1 MKGKLTMKSTARI
14 FLSIL
19 ILAAFLMTGLPVL
32 ASGDPPANGLIVRTG
47 ETYVVEETTF
57 FDEIIIDEGGAV
69 VPADG
74 YSLIVV
80 SDGQVVRP
88 EAGKLVNVELIL
100 QPIDYTYGPFDE
112 TGNEDGYSYRFLF
125 NPGGDTNAYVPSA
138 LGGAEVTSEGDYV
151 VFDGNGASITVDED
165 HMNVL
170 AAEDDVIFRNFDLT
184 VNGVGVCEFNDVFG
198 AAISAVGEGNV
209 IVQNVNVT
217 THGAIMNALDFA
229 SGNVLVMDAE
239 FHGYGTS
246 EDATGLHSGI
256 PAYSR
261 VAGGHTEVPWV
272 LGLNG
277 TVRAANVIGDANVLY
292 YNTRATS
299 NGWGVYSTDGG
310 NSIILINNDAS
321 YDASEGPAFNSL
333 YGAYLHQ
340 MPAVVL
346 GWHDDLSGATG
357 NTYGLICRTDFKLGA
372 SSQENLAALDQAIN
386 ASAEETAAS
395 GVTSDASGET
405 SGEADAS
412 DESSAK
418 SITDAAEVW
427 RMFRDNVDLASIPE
441 RRSYINARFGI
452 FGQMSSSGVI
462 DVTDTDIIASQAA
475 FLFKDAYM
483 DVRLDSSDTIDAPI
497 IIHQQRS
504 DDAGMGTYAYDQCW
518 ALATPVFLYD
528 VEASGEPA
536 SGTSAT
542 MTDMTLEGDFYN
554 TESKGAYL
562 DLTFDN
568 TEVTGVIS
576 SGEFIH
582 NNASYWLVENPDFDD
597 SAAEGQENL
606 RYLAV
611 DEDGKLYETL
621 YTTTLFGGNVYSP
634 VYEDDDGIVTFFYGD
649 GQFDLSEIVGY
660 AIFYNDAQYYSQ
672 GTITPGEAVNDPVY
686 VTLTDGSVWNVTGES
701 YLARLTVEA
710 GSTVNGTVTVDGTP
724 VDASAGGSW
733 TGNIVVSPK

>member
-1 MKGKLTMKSTARI
+1 MKSTARI

-19 ILAAFLMTGLPVL
+19 ILAAFLMTGLPVM
-32 ASGDPPANGLIVRTG
+32 ASGDPPANGLIVMAG
-47 ETYVVEETTF
+47 ETYVVEENTA
-57 FDEIIIDEGGAV
+57 FDEIIIDEGGAI
-69 VPADG
+69 VPAEG

-80 SDGQVVRP
+80 ANGKVVRP
-88 EAGKLVNVELIL
+88 EAGKLMNVELIL
-100 QPIDYTYGPFDE
+100 QPIDYTYGIYDE
-112 TGNEDGYSYRFLF
+112 TGNEEGYSYRFLF
-125 NPGGDTNAYVPSA
+125 NPGGDTNAFVPAA
-138 LGGAEVTSEGDYV
+138 LGDAEVFEEDGYT
-151 VFDGNGASITVDED
+151 VFEGNGSSIVVNED
-165 HMNVL
+165 RMNVL
-170 AAEDDVIFRNFDLT
+170 AAEDSVWFRNFDLT
-184 VNGVGVCEFNDVFG
+184 VNGVGVCEFTDVFG
-198 AAISAVGEGNV
+198 AAISAAGEGDV
-209 IVQNVNVT
+209 IVQNVNVE

-229 SGNVLVMDAE
+229 SGNVLVFDSE

-256 PAYSR
+256 PAYTR

-272 LGLNG
+272 LGLHG
-277 TVRAANVIGDANVLY
+277 TVRAANVIGTANVLY
-292 YNTRATS
+292 YNTSATS

-310 NSIILINNDAS
+310 NSVILINADAA
-321 YDASEGPAFNSL
+321 YDASKGPAFNSL

-372 SSQENLAALDQAIN
+372 SSQENLQELDQAIN
-386 ASAEETAAS
+386 AAAEEPAAS
-395 GVTSDASGET
+395 GEASDASGET

-412 DESSAK
+412 GEASGEAK
-418 SITDAAEVW
+418 SITDAATVW
-427 RMFRDNVDLASIPE
+427 SMFRENVDLASIPE

-528 VEASGEPA
+528 VEAVGEPA
-536 SGTSAT
+536 SGSSAT
-542 MTDMTLEGDFYN
+542 ITDMTLEGDFYN

-568 TEVTGVIS
+568 TGVTGVIS

-582 NNASYWLVENPDFDD
+582 DNASYWLVENPDFDD
-597 SAAEGQENL
+597 SAAEGQDNL

-611 DEDGKLYETL
+611 DKDGKLYDTL
-621 YTTTLFGGNVYSP
+621 YTTTLFGGSVYSP
-634 VYEDDDGIVTFFYGD
+634 AYKDDNGIVTFFYGD
-649 GQFDLSEIVGY
+649 GQFDPSEIVGY

-686 VTLTDGSVWNVTGES
+686 VTLTNGSVWNVAGDS
-701 YLARLTVEA
+701 YLAKLDVES

>member
-1 MKGKLTMKSTARI
+1 MKQAKTLAL
-14 FLSIL
+14 FL
-19 ILAAFLMTGLPVL
+19 ILAAFLVTGLPVM
-32 ASGDPPANGLIVRTG
+32 ASGDPPANGLIVTAG
-47 ETYVVEETTF
+47 ETYVVGENAS
-57 FDEIIIDEGGAV
+57 FDEIIIDEGGSL

-80 SDGQVVRP
+80 ANGKVVRP
-88 EAGKLVNVELIL
+88 EAGKLMNVELIL
-100 QPIDYTYGPFDE
+100 QPIDYTYGIYDE
-112 TGNEDGYSYRFLF
+112 TGNEEGYSYRFLF
-125 NPGGDTNAYVPSA
+125 NPGGDTNAFVPSA
-138 LGGAEVTSEGDYV
+138 LGDAEVFEEDGYT
-151 VFDGNGASITVDED
+151 VFEGNGSSIVVNED
-165 HMNVL
+165 RMNVL
-170 AAEDDVIFRNFDLT
+170 AAEDNVWFRNFDLT
-184 VNGVGVCEFNDVFG
+184 VNGVGVCEFTDVFG
-198 AAISAVGEGNV
+198 AAISAAGEGDV
-209 IVQNVNVT
+209 VVQNVNVE
-217 THGAIMNALDFA
+217 THGSIMNALDFA
-229 SGNVLVMDAE
+229 SGNVLVFDSE

-272 LGLNG
+272 LGLHG
-277 TVRAANVIGDANVLY
+277 TVRAANVIGTANVLY

-310 NSIILINNDAS
+310 NSVILINADAS
-321 YDASEGPAFNSL
+321 YDASKGPAFNSL

-346 GWHDDLSGATG
+346 GWYDDLSGATG
-357 NTYGLICRTDFKLGA
+357 NTYGIICRTDFKLGA
-372 SSQENLAALDQAIN
+372 SSQENLAALDRAIN
-386 ASAEETAAS
+386 ASAEDSTAS
-395 GVTSDASGET
+395 GEASDASGET
-405 SGEADAS
+405 TAA
-412 DESSAK
+412 SAK
-418 SITDAAEVW
+418 SITDASSVW
-427 RMFRDNVDLASIPE
+427 RMFRENVDLASVPE

-452 FGQMSSSGVI
+452 FGQMSSGGVI

-483 DVRLDSSDTIDAPI
+483 DVRLDGSDTIDAPI
-497 IIHQQRS
+497 VIHQQRS

-518 ALATPVFLYD
+518 ALATPVFLYN

-582 NNASYWLVENPDFDD
+582 DNASYWLVENPAFDEN
-597 SAAEGQENL
+597 AAEGQENL

-611 DEDGKLYETL
+611 DKDGKLYDTL
-621 YTTTLFGGNVYSP
+621 YTTTLFGGSVYSP
-634 VYEDDDGIVTFFYGD
+634 AYEDDNGIVTFFYGD
-649 GQFDLSEIVGY
+649 GQFDPADIVGY

-686 VTLTDGSVWNVTGES
+686 VTLTNGSVWNVTGES
-701 YLARLTVEA
+701 YLARLDVA
-710 GSTVNGTVTVDGTP
+710 PGSAVNGTVTVDGMP
-724 VDASAGGSW
+724 VDVASGGSW